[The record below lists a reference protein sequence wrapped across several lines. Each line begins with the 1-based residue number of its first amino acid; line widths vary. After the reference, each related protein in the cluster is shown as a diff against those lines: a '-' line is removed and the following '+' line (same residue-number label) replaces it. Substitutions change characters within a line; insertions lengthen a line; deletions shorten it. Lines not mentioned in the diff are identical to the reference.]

1 MNKIS
6 PSLQALKR
14 IAQSV
19 PTPFHLYD
27 RGALILSLI
36 HI

>member
-27 RGALILSLI
+27 RRR
-36 HI
+36 